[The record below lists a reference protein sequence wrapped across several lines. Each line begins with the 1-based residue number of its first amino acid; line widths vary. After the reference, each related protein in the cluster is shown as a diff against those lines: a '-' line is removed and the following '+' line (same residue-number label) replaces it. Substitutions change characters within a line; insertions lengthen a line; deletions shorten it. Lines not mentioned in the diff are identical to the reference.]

1 MKKFII
7 LLLGLVLGFYSCS
20 PDSEHKLFAYQNS
33 NGDWGYFDR
42 EGQIVIT
49 PQFESAS
56 AFHDGKARVEVE
68 FNGKNVYTFIDK
80 KGNYDFSKSWDM
92 ATDFSDGLA
101 IVRNDLGYPLA
112 INTDFEVVLEFPK
125 AESVTKFS
133 EGIAL
138 KLIRISGEEP
148 AYLYEIIDETGRV
161 TGTYHINAE
170 GAYYL
175 NGADNLI
182 SHFNDG
188 LFIALEELSD
198 NQSFLVAIN
207 NKGEVKTK
215 FDDGICSL
223 SPFKDGVALAE
234 FCDGKWGVVDK
245 EGKIVINPQFREIYR
260 DGDDYLVNVGS
271 KWGWVDA
278 EGKYIINPQF
288 RAARNRGFNGTD
300 LAAVKV
306 GDKWGYINKK
316 GKLEINPQF
325 ESVSPFFGDIALV
338 YKRKS
343 GHGII
348 DTDGKYIA
356 NPQFDDVLPQYYTEY
371 IYGMNKQIDENN
383 FIIESDYVNIDGMI
397 DVIKNNIKKNNFYG
411 LSADQMSLS
420 KFLSIKVKDSLALK
434 KSCNSSEGYMIDK
447 IYNYQNWYY
456 KYDANGYYNGV
467 QNEGYYIL
475 NPNGKTLTSGLYAN
489 EKKSEAVTNLFKV
502 SFFDS
507 NQTDAIS
514 CDETLRLID
523 MTFYASVWG
532 SRKVRKGFNQVT
544 NKFYSSTNDNFSKF
558 SNVKINFQANIKN
571 SLNQRKRNALKDRL
585 KDAFSEWNYWTDD
598 LCFVYDFDV
607 NSKGRITLNLKKC
620 AG

>member
-1 MKKFII
+1 MKKFI
-7 LLLGLVLGFYSCS
+7 LLLFSLVLGFYSCGS
-20 PDSEHKLFAYQNS
+20 DSKYELFAYENS

-49 PQFESAS
+49 PQFESAYT
-56 AFHDGKARVEVE
+56 FHDGKARVEVE
-68 FNGKNVYTFIDK
+68 FNGKSMYTFIDK
-80 KGNYDFSKSWDM
+80 KGNYDFSKSWDR

-112 INTDFEVVLEFPK
+112 INTDLEVVLEFPN
-125 AESVTKFS
+125 ADAVSKFS
-133 EGIAL
+133 EGSAFKFISRAEEGAL
-138 KLIRISGEEP
+138 I
-148 AYLYEIIDETGRV
+148 EIIDKKGRV
-161 TGTYHINAE
+161 SGTYYPNGGELIN
-170 GAYYL
+170 
-175 NGADNLI
+175 
-182 SHFNDG
+182 HFNDG
-188 LFIALEELSD
+188 VFIAEEEGED
-198 NQSFLVAIN
+198 QQFLVAIN
-207 NKGEVKTK
+207 SKAEVKTE

-234 FCDGKWGVVDK
+234 FCDGKWGVVNK
-245 EGKIVINPQFREIYR
+245 EGKIVINPQFREIYT

-271 KWGWVDA
+271 KWGWVDS
-278 EGKYIINPQF
+278 EGNYIINPQF
-288 RAARNRGFNGTD
+288 SAARNRGFNGTD

-348 DTDGKYIA
+348 DTDGKYIT
-356 NPQFDDVLPQYYTEY
+356 NPQFDDVLPQYYTEN
-371 IYGMNKQIDENN
+371 IYGVNEQIDENN

-397 DVIKNNIKKNNFYG
+397 DIIKNNIKKNNFYG

-420 KFLSIKVKDSLALK
+420 KFLSIKAKDSLALK
-434 KSCNSSEGYMIDK
+434 KSCNSSEGYMIDM
-447 IYNYQNWYY
+447 IYNYQERYY
-456 KYDANGYYNGV
+456 KYDANGYYDGV
-467 QNEGYYIL
+467 QNKGYYIL

-514 CDETLRLID
+514 CDETLTLRD

-544 NKFYSSTNDNFSKF
+544 NKFYSSTNDDFSKF

-598 LCFVYDFDV
+598 LCFVYGFDV